1 MPSILLFY
9 NKLVDISLPKTI
21 DEIFLNKTIIN
32 NYNYFKENP
41 NELVN
46 IQSMCFSISDVVF
59 LYKIIK
65 NNLEFFADEKLIGK
79 AIERLSNQ
87 ESFLYKLTKS
97 ETRNFFLIFETK
109 FNPDKKNILQPEE
122 IEYMFNNDIANAE
135 FRLKKIKF
143 CIKLILRSMNL
154 VDSNICS
161 QFPYSINTEKFFII
175 LNKVYKFILDHS
187 IRRVLY

>member
-97 ETRNFFLIFETK
+97 ETRNFFLISIQIRK
-109 FNPDKKNILQPEE
+109 ISFNQKK
-122 IEYMFNNDIANAE
+122 
-135 FRLKKIKF
+135 
-143 CIKLILRSMNL
+143 
-154 VDSNICS
+154 
-161 QFPYSINTEKFFII
+161 
-175 LNKVYKFILDHS
+175 
-187 IRRVLY
+187 

>member
-65 NNLEFFADEKLIGK
+65 NNLEFFVSI
-79 AIERLSNQ
+79 RLDLY
-87 ESFLYKLTKS
+87 FLVL
-97 ETRNFFLIFETK
+97 
-109 FNPDKKNILQPEE
+109 
-122 IEYMFNNDIANAE
+122 NDI
-135 FRLKKIKF
+135 
-143 CIKLILRSMNL
+143 
-154 VDSNICS
+154 S
-161 QFPYSINTEKFFII
+161 QKDFGKY
-175 LNKVYKFILDHS
+175 L
-187 IRRVLY
+187 LYF